1 LSQLFNYSAN
11 TTYTLSFDV
20 SRNPNGSDGYSGAV
34 LDNVTLTAAV
44 PEPETCAM
52 LLGGLGLMGLMGFMA
67 RRRKAA
73 K

>member
-1 LSQLFNYSAN
+1 
-11 TTYTLSFDV
+11 LSFDV

-44 PEPETCAM
+44 PEPETYAM
-52 LLGGLGLMGLMGFMA
+52 LLGGLGLMGFME